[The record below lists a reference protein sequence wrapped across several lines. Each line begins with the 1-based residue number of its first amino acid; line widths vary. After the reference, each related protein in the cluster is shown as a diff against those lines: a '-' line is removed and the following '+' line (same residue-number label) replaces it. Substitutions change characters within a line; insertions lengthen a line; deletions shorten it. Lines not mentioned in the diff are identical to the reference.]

1 LTVRNRRILFM
12 SQKFPSQQNVA
23 PPRQGMSKGAKGV
36 IISCLAIAVLGAII
50 LVVVG
55 TLGYWGVRKTADSIA
70 KVKSDYDRRMGIDP
84 ELAALTNALDTE
96 LIQWYKNDVVAADA
110 AHKGKRLV
118 ISGLIEEVEK
128 SGQVYILLKSS
139 GKKEDVGVQCFFTDE
154 QKSAIANVKVGQF
167 ATILGVCDG
176 KKQNIELQQC
186 ELKGCHDV

>member
-1 LTVRNRRILFM
+1 M
-12 SQKFPSQQNVA
+12 SQQFPYQQNA
-23 PPRQGMSKGAKGV
+23 MPPKQGMSKGVKGV
-36 IISCLAIAVLGAII
+36 IIGCLAIAVLGVII

-55 TLGYWGVRKTADSIA
+55 TVGYLGARKTADSVA

-96 LIQWYKNDVVAADA
+96 LIQWYANDVAAADA

-154 QKSAIANVKVGQF
+154 QKSAVANVKVGQF
-167 ATILGVCDG
+167 ATILGICDG
-176 KKQNIELQQC
+176 KKRNIELKQC
-186 ELKGCHDV
+186 QLKGCHDV